1 MKFDIFYQLP
11 AATTQNVRNR
21 YRELIDESVA
31 ADRLGFDTVW
41 LAEVHFMHRFSLLP
55 APMML
60 LAAIAQA
67 TQRLKL
73 GLAVNLIPLHH
84 PARLAEESATLDI
97 ISGGRM
103 EFGAGRGSFTSNYRG
118 YQIPITESRERM
130 PEAVEYIRQ
139 AWLQPKLT
147 FEGKYY
153 RAADLEVIPKPLQQP
168 HPPIRIAA
176 NSPDTFTLAGSM
188 GHPIFVA
195 SGVNPP
201 NLLDARLTLYRKGL
215 ADSDRTLPDD
225 WLSYQMMTFVG
236 RDPDRVRQIVEP
248 GMRHYFEV
256 VTEHL
261 EPQSQAPEH
270 VEQLEKIKNR
280 MRSVTYEST
289 AANTALFGEPAACV
303 DRIRELEERFGITR
317 LICWFEFGGLQGH
330 REVIDSMRLWAYQ
343 VMPHF
348 AA

>member
-1 MKFDIFYQLP
+1 MKFDLFYQLP
-11 AATTQNVRNR
+11 AVAGQGSGQR
-21 YRELIDESVA
+21 YAELIEEA
-31 ADRLGFDTVW
+31 READRLGFHSLW
-41 LAEVHFMHRFSLLP
+41 LAEVHFMRRFSLLP

-60 LAAIAQA
+60 LAAIAQT

-73 GLAVNLIPLHH
+73 GLAVNLTPLHH
-84 PARLAEESATLDI
+84 PARLAEESATLDLL
-97 ISGGRM
+97 SNGRV

-118 YQIPITESRERM
+118 YQIPIEQSRERL
-130 PEAVEYIRQ
+130 PEALEYIRQ
-139 AWLQPKLT
+139 AWMQPRLT

-176 NSPDTFTLAGSM
+176 NTPDTFAFAGSV

-195 SGVNPP
+195 AGVNPP
-201 NLLDARLTLYRKGL
+201 NLLDTRLALYRQGL
-215 ADSDRTLPDD
+215 TDAGHRVPDD
-225 WLSYQMMTFVG
+225 WLSYQMMTFTG
-236 RDPDRVRQIVEP
+236 RDAKRVRQIVEP
-248 GMRHYFEV
+248 GMRHYFKV
-256 VTEHL
+256 VTEYL

-303 DRIRELEERFGITR
+303 DRIRELQERFGITR
-317 LICWFEFGGLQGH
+317 IICWFEFGGLQGH
-330 REVIDSMRLWAYQ
+330 REVIDSMRLWAEE
-343 VMPHF
+343 VMPQCKD
-348 AA
+348 